1 MFGARA
7 KIYPRG
13 GHLGNLTFRDN
24 IDYMINFFQELK
36 GLTPMKRALCL
47 MLLTVFIF
55 LAGCGTA
62 PVRKEP
68 EIPAQRPVSKYV
80 NPDVTYAIDAY
91 DPWEPMNRRIYN
103 FNAIFDNVIFL
114 PVVSA
119 YEFVLPVFVQKG
131 VTNFFNNLTEVTNLT
146 NSLLQFKFVKA
157 VNTFGRICIN
167 TTVGIG
173 GLIDVATLNDGI
185 TREDEDFGQ
194 TLGFY
199 GLGPGPYLVLPILG
213 PSNVR
218 DTTGLVVDSVVYSM
232 MVGELIN
239 LTGLGSPEDDILN
252 YSLTAIYA
260 IDKRSNEPFRYFKTG
275 SPFEY
280 DLIRKL
286 FLIKRQFQIDN

>member
-1 MFGARA
+1 
-7 KIYPRG
+7 
-13 GHLGNLTFRDN
+13 
-24 IDYMINFFQELK
+24 
-36 GLTPMKRALCL
+36 MKRALCL
-47 MLLTVFIF
+47 MLLTAFLF

-68 EIPAQRPVSKYV
+68 EIPAKRPVSEYV
-80 NPDVTYAIDAY
+80 KPDVTYAIDAW

-103 FNAIFDNVIFL
+103 FNAIFDNYIFL
-114 PVVSA
+114 PVVQA
-119 YEFVLPVFVQKG
+119 YEFVLPVFAQTG
-131 VTNFFNNLTEVTNLT
+131 ITNFFNNLTEVTNLM
-146 NSLLQFKFVKA
+146 NSLLQFKIEKA

-167 TTVGIG
+167 TTVGLG

-185 TREDEDFGQ
+185 LREDEDFGQ

-218 DTTGLVVDSVVYSM
+218 DTAGLAVDSVVYSLM
-232 MVGELIN
+232 LGQLIAELGMDD
-239 LTGLGSPEDDILN
+239 TYEDILN

-260 IDKRSNEPFRYFKTG
+260 IDKRHKEPFRYFKTG

-286 FLIKRQFQIDN
+286 FLIKRQFQIDH

>member
-1 MFGARA
+1 
-7 KIYPRG
+7 
-13 GHLGNLTFRDN
+13 
-24 IDYMINFFQELK
+24 
-36 GLTPMKRALCL
+36 
-47 MLLTVFIF
+47 MLLTAFIF

-68 EIPAQRPVSKYV
+68 EIPAKYPVSKYV
-80 NPDVTYAIDAY
+80 KPDVTYAIDAY
-91 DPWEPMNRRIYN
+91 DPWEPMNRRIYI
-103 FNAIFDNVIFL
+103 FNAIFDNFVFL
-114 PVVSA
+114 PVVQA
-119 YEFVLPVFVQKG
+119 YEFVLPVVVQKG
-131 VTNFFNNLTEVTNLT
+131 ITNFFNNLTEVTNLT

-157 VNTFGRICIN
+157 VNTFGRIAIN

-185 TREDEDFGQ
+185 EREDEDFGQ

-213 PSNVR
+213 PSDLR

-260 IDKRSNEPFRYFKTG
+260 IDKRSNEPFRYYKTG
-275 SPFEY
+275 SAFEY

-286 FLIKRQFQIDN
+286 YLIKRQFQIDN

>member
-1 MFGARA
+1 
-7 KIYPRG
+7 
-13 GHLGNLTFRDN
+13 
-24 IDYMINFFQELK
+24 
-36 GLTPMKRALCL
+36 MKRALCL
-47 MLLTVFIF
+47 MLLTAFLF

-68 EIPAQRPVSKYV
+68 EIPAKRPVSEFV
-80 NPDVTYAIDAY
+80 EPGVTYAIDAW

-103 FNAIFDNVIFL
+103 FNAIFDNYVFL
-114 PVVSA
+114 PVVQA
-119 YEFVLPVFVQKG
+119 YEFVLPVFVQTG
-131 VTNFFNNLTEVTNLT
+131 ITNFFKNLTEITNLT
-146 NSLLQFKFVKA
+146 NSLLQFKIEKA

-167 TTVGIG
+167 TTVGLG

-185 TREDEDFGQ
+185 MREDEDFGQ

-218 DTTGLVVDSVVYSM
+218 DTAGLAVDSVVYSL
-232 MVGELIN
+232 MVGQLIAELGMDD
-239 LTGLGSPEDDILN
+239 TYEDILN

-260 IDKRSNEPFRYFKTG
+260 IDKRHNEPFRYFKTG

-286 FLIKRQFQIDN
+286 FLIKRQFQIDH

>member
-1 MFGARA
+1 
-7 KIYPRG
+7 
-13 GHLGNLTFRDN
+13 
-24 IDYMINFFQELK
+24 
-36 GLTPMKRALCL
+36 MKRALCL
-47 MLLTVFIF
+47 MLLTAFIF

-68 EIPAQRPVSKYV
+68 EIPAKYPVSQYV
-80 NPDVTYAIDAY
+80 KPDATYAIDAY

-114 PVVSA
+114 PVVSG
-119 YEFVLPVFVQKG
+119 YEFVLPVVVRKG
-131 VTNFFNNLTEVTNLT
+131 ITNFFNNLTEVTNLM

-157 VNTFGRICIN
+157 VNTFGRIAIN
-167 TTVGIG
+167 TTVGLG

-185 TREDEDFGQ
+185 EREDEDFGQ

-213 PSNVR
+213 PSDLR
-218 DTTGLVVDSVVYSM
+218 DTTGLVVDSVVYSL

-275 SPFEY
+275 SAFEY

-286 FLIKRQFQIDN
+286 YLIKRQFQIEN

>member
-1 MFGARA
+1 
-7 KIYPRG
+7 
-13 GHLGNLTFRDN
+13 
-24 IDYMINFFQELK
+24 
-36 GLTPMKRALCL
+36 
-47 MLLTVFIF
+47 MLLMVFVF

-68 EIPAQRPVSKYV
+68 EIPAKRPVSEYV
-80 NPDVTYAIDAY
+80 KRDATYAIDAY

-103 FNAIFDNVIFL
+103 FNAIFDNYVFL
-114 PVVSA
+114 PVVQA

-131 VTNFFNNLTEVTNLT
+131 ITNFFNNLTEVTNLM

-167 TTVGIG
+167 TTVGLG

-185 TREDEDFGQ
+185 PREDEDFGQ

-213 PSNVR
+213 PSNLR
-218 DTTGLVVDSVVYSM
+218 DTGGLVVDTAVYSL
-232 MVGELIN
+232 MVGELID
-239 LTGLGSPEDDILN
+239 LTSLGSPEDDILN
-252 YSLTAIYA
+252 YSLSAIYA
-260 IDKRSNEPFRYFKTG
+260 IDKRHNEPFRYFKTG

-286 FLIKRQFQIDN
+286 YLIKRQFQIDN

>member
-1 MFGARA
+1 
-7 KIYPRG
+7 
-13 GHLGNLTFRDN
+13 
-24 IDYMINFFQELK
+24 
-36 GLTPMKRALCL
+36 MKRALCL
-47 MLLTVFIF
+47 MLLVVFVF
-55 LAGCGTA
+55 LTGCGTA

-68 EIPAQRPVSKYV
+68 EMPAKRPVSEYV
-80 NPDVTYAIDAY
+80 KPNVTYAIDAY

-131 VTNFFNNLTEVTNLT
+131 VTNFFNNLNEVTNLT

-167 TTVGIG
+167 TTVGLG

-213 PSNVR
+213 PSDLR
-218 DTTGLVVDSVVYSM
+218 DTAGLVVDSVVYST

-252 YSLTAIYA
+252 YSLTGLYA
-260 IDKRSNEPFRYFKTG
+260 IDKRSNEPFRYYKTG
-275 SPFEY
+275 SAFEY

-286 FLIKRQFQIDN
+286 YLIKRQFQIDN

>member
-1 MFGARA
+1 
-7 KIYPRG
+7 
-13 GHLGNLTFRDN
+13 
-24 IDYMINFFQELK
+24 
-36 GLTPMKRALCL
+36 MKRALCL
-47 MLLTVFIF
+47 MLLTVFVF

-68 EIPAQRPVSKYV
+68 EIPAKRPVSEYV
-80 NPDVTYAIDAY
+80 KPDVTYAIDAY

-103 FNAIFDNVIFL
+103 FNAIFDNYVFL
-114 PVVSA
+114 PVVSG
-119 YEFVLPVFVQKG
+119 YEFVLPGLVRTG
-131 VTNFFNNLTEVTNLT
+131 VTNFFNNLTEVTNLM

-185 TREDEDFGQ
+185 ERENEDFGQ

-218 DTTGLVVDSVVYSM
+218 DTAGLVVDSVVYSM
-232 MVGELIN
+232 MVGELID
-239 LTGLGSPEDDILN
+239 LTGLDSPEDAILN
-252 YSLTAIYA
+252 YSLTGVYA
-260 IDKRSNEPFRYFKTG
+260 IDKRSNEPFRYYKTG
-275 SPFEY
+275 SAFEY

-286 FLIKRQFQIDN
+286 YLIKRQFQIDN